1 MKLFDLVSF
10 SFSNFECMS
19 IFSVTHNVWL
29 RKKTRKQDYQP
40 LGSLFCN
47 DPDNETVDD
56 RSLGM
61 CGF

>member
-29 RKKTRKQDYQP
+29 RKKTKKTRLP
-40 LGSLFCN
+40 AS
-47 DPDNETVDD
+47 
-56 RSLGM
+56 
-61 CGF
+61 GFPFLQ

>member
-1 MKLFDLVSF
+1 
-10 SFSNFECMS
+10 MS

-29 RKKTRKQDYQP
+29 RKKTKKQDYQP

-47 DPDNETVDD
+47 DPDNEVVDD